1 MIKYMSWPKL
11 TFMEVKSLTV
21 DRYTNIV
28 FINNAISVETALCP
42 CLSKQFVVLLLN
54 MLNLSRNCLTIAINR
69 ICHSGGKLGNKH

>member
-28 FINNAISVETALCP
+28 FINNAITC
-42 CLSKQFVVLLLN
+42 
-54 MLNLSRNCLTIAINR
+54 
-69 ICHSGGKLGNKH
+69 